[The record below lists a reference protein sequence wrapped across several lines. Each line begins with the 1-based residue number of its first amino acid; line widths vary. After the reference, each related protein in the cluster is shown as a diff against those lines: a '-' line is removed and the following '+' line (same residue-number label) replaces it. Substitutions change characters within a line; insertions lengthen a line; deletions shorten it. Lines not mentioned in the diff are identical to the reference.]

1 VHTFQTEQ
9 DHYGGNWVLFTWS
22 SAWCSSSWMLAT
34 SFSRVGERLQ
44 HSVFTTAFPA
54 TGRHKVV
61 AAAGARRL
69 EPRIPGHHCPSDALV
84 GTHNSGG
91 RAMWRPPEFSYSTP
105 FIVLIALLRFYL
117 SLIYTRLGE
126 DLIWYKLV
134 ALAGWRLYV
143 DAIGKGRG
151 NGWLEYPNSLHGIR

>member
-44 HSVFTTAFPA
+44 HSVITTAFPA

-91 RAMWRPPEFSYSTP
+91 RAMWRPPEFFYSAP
-105 FIVLIALLRFYL
+105 FIVLIALLRFDL

-134 ALAGWRLYV
+134 ALAG
-143 DAIGKGRG
+143 
-151 NGWLEYPNSLHGIR
+151 